1 MGLKTRKSA
10 KLAFAEFE
18 VRGVQLSE
26 LAVLESS
33 RLNATVNGDWIW
45 RPYHNLRNL
54 RADFVRLGAVPGI
67 DAEGRKQE
75 GGSYSVNDE
84 ITAILVVID
93 AAMDE
98 VDSFYPK
105 DAEGWHHVKKSG
117 AGGAPEFLQI
127 TAAQS
132 APFRGLL
139 DAIAVS
145 VE

>member
-1 MGLKTRKSA
+1 MGLKARKLA

-26 LAVLESS
+26 LAVLESQ

-45 RPYHNLRNL
+45 RPYHNLRSL
-54 RADFVRLGAVPGI
+54 RADFVRLGDVPGI
-67 DAEGRKQE
+67 MAVGRKEEDGQ
-75 GGSYSVNDE
+75 YNVKTE
-84 ITAILVVID
+84 IAAILVSID
-93 AAMDE
+93 AAMAE
-98 VDSFYPK
+98 IDSFYPQQ
-105 DAEGWHHVKKSG
+105 DGWHLVKKSG
-117 AGGAPEFLQI
+117 PGGAPEFMQI

-132 APFRGLL
+132 QTLRGLL